1 MVVDFRRAQCNRS
14 LTRSILST
22 GDPQAP
28 NSLVFTWK
36 RTSPGASTPASATSL
51 LSVKTETSP
60 SPTLHP
66 HHVLQRDHG
75 EPPEQLHHCLVWTF
89 HHLSR
94 GELQL
99 SDLTEESCRDLS
111 SVLSSIPCSLR
122 ELDLSN
128 NRLQD
133 SGVKLLSAGLQ
144 DPHCTLETLRLCWCY
159 LSEESCRVL
168 SSVLS
173 SNSSSL
179 RELDLRGSKLQD
191 SEIKELCAGLKDP
204 HCNLETLRLCL
215 CDLTEESCRDLSSV
229 LSSIPCSLRELDL
242 SNNQLQ
248 DSGVKLLSAGL
259 QDPHCTL
266 ETLRLCLCDLTEES
280 CRDLSSVLSSI
291 PCSLRELDLSNNQ
304 LQDSGVK
311 LLSAGLQDPHCTL
324 ETLRLYG
331 CSLTDE
337 SCRDLSSVLS
347 SNSRLRELELT
358 DNKVQD
364 SGVKLLSAGLQDPH
378 CTLEIL
384 RLCLCDLSEES
395 CRDLSSVLRSSR
407 LRELTLWDNKLQDS
421 GVKLLSAGLQD
432 PQCTLETLEL
442 TRCSIAGE
450 GCAALASALR
460 SNPSSHL
467 RELNLDYNTPGESGV
482 KLLSDLLQDPHC
494 TLETLHMK

>member
-1 MVVDFRRAQCNRS
+1 MDNM
-14 LTRSILST
+14 TKD
-22 GDPQAP
+22 G
-28 NSLVFTWK
+28 
-36 RTSPGASTPASATSL
+36 
-51 LSVKTETSP
+51 
-60 SPTLHP
+60 
-66 HHVLQRDHG
+66 QR
-75 EPPEQLHHCLVWTF
+75 
-89 HHLSR
+89 
-94 GELQL
+94 LQL
-99 SDLTEESCRDLS
+99 SDLREESCRDLS
-111 SVLSSIPCSLR
+111 SVLSSVFCRLR

-128 NRLQD
+128 NQD
-133 SGVKLLSAGLQ
+133 SGVKLLSSGLK
-144 DPHCTLETLRLCWCY
+144 DPQCTLEILSLCWCD

-168 SSVLS
+168 SSLLT

-191 SEIKELCAGLKDP
+191 SKIKELCAGLKDP
-204 HCNLETLRLCL
+204 HCNLETLRLCC

-229 LSSIPCSLRELDL
+229 LSSISCRLRELDL
-242 SNNQLQ
+242 SNNHLQ
-248 DSGVKLLSAGL
+248 DLGVKLLSAGL

-266 ETLRLCLCDLTEES
+266 ETLRSYHHFITGDRLFKNCSCFPSAAPVLSSQDRECTWTSESTEES

-291 PCSLRELDLSNNQ
+291 SCRLRELDLSNNQ

-337 SCRDLSSVLS
+337 ICRDLSSVLS

-358 DNKVQD
+358 DNKLQD
-364 SGVKLLSAGLQDPH
+364 SGVKLLCAGLQDPH
-378 CTLEIL
+378 CKLEIL

-395 CRDLSSVLRSSR
+395 CRDLSSVLCSSR

-421 GVKLLSAGLQD
+421 GVKLLSAGLQN
-432 PQCTLETLEL
+432 PHCTLEILEL
-442 TRCSIAGE
+442 TRCSITGE
-450 GCAALASALR
+450 GCAALASALS

-467 RELNLDYNTPGESGV
+467 RELNLDYNKPGESGV

-494 TLETLHMK
+494 TLEMLHMK

>member
-1 MVVDFRRAQCNRS
+1 MDNM
-14 LTRSILST
+14 TKD
-22 GDPQAP
+22 G
-28 NSLVFTWK
+28 
-36 RTSPGASTPASATSL
+36 
-51 LSVKTETSP
+51 
-60 SPTLHP
+60 
-66 HHVLQRDHG
+66 QR
-75 EPPEQLHHCLVWTF
+75 
-89 HHLSR
+89 
-94 GELQL
+94 LQL
-99 SDLTEESCRDLS
+99 SDLREESCRDLS
-111 SVLSSIPCSLR
+111 SVLSSVFCRLR

-128 NRLQD
+128 NQD
-133 SGVKLLSAGLQ
+133 SGVKLLSSGLK
-144 DPHCTLETLRLCWCY
+144 DPQCTLEILSLCWCD

-168 SSVLS
+168 SSLLT

-191 SEIKELCAGLKDP
+191 SKIKELCAGLKDP
-204 HCNLETLRLCL
+204 HCNLETLRLCC

-229 LSSIPCSLRELDL
+229 LSSISCRLRELDL
-242 SNNQLQ
+242 SNNHLQ
-248 DSGVKLLSAGL
+248 DLGVKLLSAGL

-291 PCSLRELDLSNNQ
+291 SCRLRELDLSNNQ

-337 SCRDLSSVLS
+337 ICRDLSSVLS

-358 DNKVQD
+358 DNKLQD
-364 SGVKLLSAGLQDPH
+364 SGVKLLCAGLQDPH
-378 CTLEIL
+378 CKLEIL

-395 CRDLSSVLRSSR
+395 CRDLSSVLCSSR

-421 GVKLLSAGLQD
+421 GVKLLSAGLQN
-432 PQCTLETLEL
+432 PHCTLEILEL
-442 TRCSIAGE
+442 TRCSITGE
-450 GCAALASALR
+450 GCAALASALS

-467 RELNLDYNTPGESGV
+467 RELNLDYNKPGESGV

-494 TLETLHMK
+494 TLEMLHMK